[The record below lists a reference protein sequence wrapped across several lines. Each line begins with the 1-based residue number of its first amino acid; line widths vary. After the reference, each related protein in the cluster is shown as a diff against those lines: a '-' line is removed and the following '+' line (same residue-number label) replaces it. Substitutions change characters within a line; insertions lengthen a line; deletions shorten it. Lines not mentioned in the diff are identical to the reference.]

1 MENLPLIFKRYTSE
15 NGGKELLGA
24 VELRLELPGETDV
37 RLGITAITFLVDWGD
52 GESDHSAAHHYEQ
65 AGYYRVRVVGT
76 AISQL
81 DVSKCHLT
89 ELKLDKCPLLEN
101 LNCAYN
107 RLITLELVCCPKLKL
122 LNCSGNRLS
131 VLRSRC
137 NRELVYRTVATMFC
151 KVWSWML
158 VRICCTYFVFRIGCI
173 PCTWVGATTWSV

>member
-15 NGGKELLGA
+15 NEGKELLGA

-137 NRELVYRTVATMFC
+137 NRG
-151 KVWSWML
+151 L
-158 VRICCTYFVFRIGCI
+158 VRQCFAKSGVGCLSGSAVLI
-173 PCTWVGATTWSV
+173 LFFESAAFLVPGWVRRPGLCRYRW

>member
-137 NRELVYRTVATMFC
+137 NRGLVYLDCSDNVLQSLELDACPDLLYLFC
-151 KVWSWML
+151 FFESAAFL
-158 VRICCTYFVFRIGCI
+158 VPG
-173 PCTWVGATTWSV
+173 WV

>member
-89 ELKLDKCPLLEN
+89 DYI
-101 LNCAYN
+101 LNATP
-107 RLITLELVCCPKLKL
+107 ITD
-122 LNCSGNRLS
+122 
-131 VLRSRC
+131 SR
-137 NRELVYRTVATMFC
+137 NNSKASASDNKPIRA
-151 KVWSWML
+151 
-158 VRICCTYFVFRIGCI
+158 
-173 PCTWVGATTWSV
+173 